1 MIYASAASR
10 STRRD
15 GRMRKPPPAI
25 LGDYLFGGTALKQ
38 AREHTT
44 SASITSMKEKVLDLH
59 DLTAFP
65 AFGKSGGGE
74 RGEVGGKAGGGVAK
88 WVCCGSC
95 PKMRV
100 VCAHAHFFA
109 FLHMLHITHIMA
121 FERIKVHSRLHLHFL
136 HS

>member
-74 RGEVGGKAGGGVAK
+74 RGEVGGKAGGGCVVVLAQK
-88 WVCCGSC
+88 CVWFLPMHIFCIFFCICCIS
-95 PKMRV
+95 
-100 VCAHAHFFA
+100 
-109 FLHMLHITHIMA
+109 HIA
-121 FERIKVHSRLHLHFL
+121 WHLNAL
-136 HS
+136 

>member
-44 SASITSMKEKVLDLH
+44 SASITSVKEKDYLCLASEQPCI
-59 DLTAFP
+59 LA
-65 AFGKSGGGE
+65 
-74 RGEVGGKAGGGVAK
+74 R
-88 WVCCGSC
+88 
-95 PKMRV
+95 
-100 VCAHAHFFA
+100 
-109 FLHMLHITHIMA
+109 
-121 FERIKVHSRLHLHFL
+121 
-136 HS
+136 